1 MVHAIVVT
9 WQGAHLLSPCLR
21 ALEAE
26 AKRLPADRLSITV
39 VDNASTDGT
48 SALLTREFPGVTCI
62 PLSENQGFGRG
73 SNAGLRRALD
83 ANADFALLVNNDVEL
98 EPRCLATLLAAA
110 RAHPEAGLLTG
121 TLLFKDEEVVNSTGL
136 VFDALG
142 RVRDR
147 DFRLPLARLDR
158 PDGPVA
164 GVSGGLLLLRCAML
178 RRIGGFDPDYFA
190 YYEDADLALRAA
202 RAGWLCWYVATARA
216 RHRFSATFG
225 RGSARQRFLLGRGHL
240 RTLAKH
246 QPPLRSAALV
256 PLTAAWRLFAKAPLE
271 LFRRRPALAAAE
283 VQAAVAGVGSA
294 LCAWAARVRPRNAA
308 GGNAAGVAEASHDKP
323 GAGDGSGASSCR

>member
-1 MVHAIVVT
+1 MMHAIVVT
-9 WQGAHLLSPCLR
+9 WQGASLLGPCLR

-26 AKRLPADRLSITV
+26 ARRLPTDGLAITV
-39 VDNASTDGT
+39 VDNASSDGT
-48 SALLTREFPGVTCI
+48 AALLTREFPGATCI
-62 PLSENQGFGRG
+62 PLSENLGFGRG
-73 SNAGLRRALD
+73 CNAGLRRALD
-83 ANADFALLVNNDVEL
+83 ENAEFALLVNNDVEL
-98 EPRCLATLLAAA
+98 EPGCVAALLAAA

-136 VFDALG
+136 VFDVLG

-147 DFRLPLARLDR
+147 DFGLPLARLDR

-164 GVSGGLLLLRCAML
+164 GVSGGLSLLRCSML

-190 YYEDADLALRAA
+190 YYEDVDLSLRAA
-202 RAGWLCWYVATARA
+202 HAGWLCWYVAAARA

-256 PLTAAWRLFAKAPLE
+256 PLTAAWRVFAKAPLE

-283 VQAAVAGVGSA
+283 LQAALAGVGSA
-294 LCAWAARVRPRNAA
+294 LSAWAARVRQRNSDGDNAA
-308 GGNAAGVAEASHDKP
+308 GAAGPRHDEA
-323 GAGDGSGASSCR
+323 GAGGSGPSPCR

>member
-9 WQGAHLLSPCLR
+9 WQGAHLLPACLR

-26 AKRLPADRLSITV
+26 ARRLPAHGLSIAV

-48 SALLTREFPGVTCI
+48 AAMLTRDFPGVTCI
-62 PLSENQGFGRG
+62 PLSENLGFGRG
-73 SNAGLRRALD
+73 CNAGVRRALD

-98 EPRCLATLLAAA
+98 EPGCVAALLAAA
-110 RAHPEAGLLTG
+110 RAHPEAGLFTG
-121 TLLFKDEEVVNSTGL
+121 TLLFKDEELVNSTGL

-164 GVSGGLLLLRCAML
+164 GVSGGLSLLRCSML
-178 RRIGGFDPDYFA
+178 RQIGGFDPDYFA
-190 YYEDADLALRAA
+190 YYEDADLSLRAA
-202 RAGWLCWYVATARA
+202 RAGWICWYVAAARA

-225 RGSARQRFLLGRGHL
+225 RGTARQRFLLGRGHL

-256 PLTAAWRLFAKAPLE
+256 PLTAAWRMFAKAPLE
-271 LFRRRPALAAAE
+271 LLRRRPALAAAE

-294 LCAWAARVRPRNAA
+294 LSAWATRVRRGRSGPSPR
-308 GGNAAGVAEASHDKP
+308 
-323 GAGDGSGASSCR
+323 R